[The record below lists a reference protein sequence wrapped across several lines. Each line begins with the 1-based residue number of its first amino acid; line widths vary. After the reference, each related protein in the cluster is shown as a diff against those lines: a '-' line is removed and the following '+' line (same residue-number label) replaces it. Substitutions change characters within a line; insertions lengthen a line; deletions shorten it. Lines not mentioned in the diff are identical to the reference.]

1 MPVVL
6 GVALSYLFGPV
17 LGLAAPDLLN
27 AEVWL
32 VVVGLII
39 SLGRVSIL
47 AFVLRPL
54 GAIAVVIAALM
65 LVPVRGA
72 AAGMQYHGFVSQPE
86 GGWGM

>member
-54 GAIAVVIAALM
+54 GAIAVVVAALV
-65 LVPVRGA
+65 LVPVGGA